1 MMDNTRNQPV
11 IRYGLGILG
20 VAVLL
25 AVSQAVWAQAG
36 PVTDDNI
43 VERITTMKTPA
54 DHQAIATYYQT
65 KVAAEAA
72 DVKRHEA
79 MVKVYGGNGMKTM
92 NRHCDLLLQTARQRQ
107 AEYESLAKEHA
118 DMAAAAAK

>member
-1 MMDNTRNQPV
+1 MMHNTRNQPV
-11 IRYGLGILG
+11 IRYGLGIVG

-36 PVTDDNI
+36 PVTDDTI

-54 DHQAIATYYQT
+54 DHQAIAAYYQT
-65 KVAAEAA
+65 KAAAA
-72 DVKRHEA
+72 AVEVTRHEA
-79 MVKVYGGNGMKTM
+79 MVKAYGG
-92 NRHCDLLLQTARQRQ
+92 NRHCDQLLWTARQRNT
-107 AEYESLAKEHA
+107 EYESLAKEHA